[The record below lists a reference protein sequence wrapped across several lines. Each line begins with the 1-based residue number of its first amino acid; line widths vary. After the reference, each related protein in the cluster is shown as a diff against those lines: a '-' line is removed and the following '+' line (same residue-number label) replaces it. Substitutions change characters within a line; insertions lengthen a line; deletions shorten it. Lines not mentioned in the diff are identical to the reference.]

1 VAHYHA
7 SRVPGLYCAT
17 LVDEGAPR
25 ARVHDRFVLLTLT
38 SGHARV
44 WSRGETHALSPGAV
58 LMLEP
63 GDVDRDLQKSPY
75 RAVMVALKADVVE
88 TLRGRHQG
96 LRLGASVAR
105 CSALCAESV
114 SLVEVV
120 RAGHERAVQERQLA
134 RLFGLLAPYWA
145 RTAPRPEPPL
155 VTRARRA
162 LAKSPRLSLGEL
174 AARLR
179 CAPTYLCRVFSEHT
193 GVGPHAYQLQQRLL
207 EAGRL
212 IEGGRSV
219 AKAATLTGFGD
230 ASHLRRHFHRRFAA
244 APGRYQRELAPEIP
258 GRVSGRVV
266 ACEASAAHGH

>member
-1 VAHYHA
+1 
-7 SRVPGLYCAT
+7 
-17 LVDEGAPR
+17 
-25 ARVHDRFVLLTLT
+25 
-38 SGHARV
+38 
-44 WSRGETHALSPGAV
+44 
-58 LMLEP
+58 
-63 GDVDRDLQKSPY
+63 
-75 RAVMVALKADVVE
+75 
-88 TLRGRHQG
+88 
-96 LRLGASVAR
+96 
-105 CSALCAESV
+105 
-114 SLVEVV
+114 
-120 RAGHERAVQERQLA
+120 
-134 RLFGLLAPYWA
+134 
-145 RTAPRPEPPL
+145 
-155 VTRARRA
+155 
-162 LAKSPRLSLGEL
+162 
-174 AARLR
+174 LR